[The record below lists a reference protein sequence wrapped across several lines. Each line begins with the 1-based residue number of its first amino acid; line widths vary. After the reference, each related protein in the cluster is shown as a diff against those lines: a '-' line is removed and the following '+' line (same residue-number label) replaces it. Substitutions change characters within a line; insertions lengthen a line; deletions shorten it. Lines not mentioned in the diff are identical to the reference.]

1 MQIKLKAEELPK
13 DLAQCM
19 VNSRVSCTITFNVDL
34 VHLHGGDMP
43 HQEISGAVVDID
55 VNNVGG
61 QGGLDPFIEN
71 SRQELKSLVRTMG
84 TNA

>member
-1 MQIKLKAEELPK
+1 MQIDGEAEVLSF
-13 DLAQCM
+13 DLAYRM
-19 VNSRVSCTITFNVDL
+19 VPRRVSGAFTLDVDL
-34 VHLHGGDMP
+34 VYLHGGDMP

-84 TNA
+84 TNS